1 MEDWL
6 GIVLGI
12 LFILGPALL
21 EKGNRKKKRGQ
32 RRERQLPQ
40 EVYGP
45 EPVLRPEMTES
56 QLPEIRPVY
65 VPVPPEEPM
74 TFPEETVSSEPV
86 ARESAAPDKDVSVPD
101 RGNRNFK
108 ICSFYLK
115 IYLSLQK
122 KESCSGAGFFF
133 IFYKRISKIISCPRF
148 IM

>member
-32 RRERQLPQ
+32 RHERQLPQ
-40 EVYGP
+40 QEEVYGL

-101 RGNRNFK
+101 RGNNPPARRKRRFNGRDM
-108 ICSFYLK
+108 IIYSEILK
-115 IYLSLQK
+115 PK
-122 KESCSGAGFFF
+122 F
-133 IFYKRISKIISCPRF
+133 
-148 IM
+148 

>member
-32 RRERQLPQ
+32 RHERQLPQ
-40 EVYGP
+40 QEEVYGP

-65 VPVPPEEPM
+65 VPVPPEESM

-101 RGNRNFK
+101 RGNNPPARRKRRFNGRDM
-108 ICSFYLK
+108 IIYSEILK
-115 IYLSLQK
+115 PK
-122 KESCSGAGFFF
+122 F
-133 IFYKRISKIISCPRF
+133 
-148 IM
+148 